1 VGGVLIIKW
10 AEICKRT
17 YCSRVTFVS
26 LWRGKN
32 EEKGGESPPLL
43 AMGFLP
49 LGQKNK
55 VMKETGAVAMMHY
68 G

>member
-1 VGGVLIIKW
+1 VGVFSSSSGQKYANERIVAALLLFL
-10 AEICKRT
+10 C
-17 YCSRVTFVS
+17 
-26 LWRGKN
+26 G
-32 EEKGGESPPLL
+32 EEKIKRGAESPPLL